1 MKKRIR
7 WKTILNFSIVL
18 IIILGCLYYQA
29 AINQQKS
36 SSSVDE
42 VGNVKSE
49 KNKKNENDIK
59 LTTPKVRPLAT
70 SQLAAYIG
78 KSSNKITADFGQPA
92 DKLQSADN
100 VEWWLYNLNQSDYL
114 KVGIDQYTRRV
125 CDIFTIGQDTRQGKL
140 KVGMSFK
147 KLLKLTTLYA
157 NFKFNYHEQTFQYE
171 LSERALNQHPLI
183 SFKNGSYA
191 IAYLQPGSKK
201 VYALEYLNTDMLVKK
216 QLYHL
221 VAQVPLPVQY
231 QGKVDWDNLSQMLPV
246 DLLQLIN
253 AKRMQA
259 GQQSLQLNDNLN
271 LKAQS
276 LLTKV
281 INQPGAVVATKYA
294 ANLKQIANDE
304 FYNRKFVLLQRK
316 NLKKQV
322 VADLAVTSKNSLM
335 LVAPFYSSLTIF
347 EKPELLKMVINKLIT
362 DKPQPVGMAY
372 NHGILI
378 VVTGRS
384 EN

>member
-1 MKKRIR
+1 MKKRIC
-7 WKTILNFSIVL
+7 WKNILNFSLVL
-18 IIILGCLYYQA
+18 IILLGYLYFRA

-36 SSSVDE
+36 STSVDE

-49 KNKKNENDIK
+49 KNGNDIK
-59 LTTPKVRPLAT
+59 LTTPKVKALAT

-92 DKLQSADN
+92 DRLESADN
-100 VEWWLYNLNQSDYL
+100 VEWWLYNLNGSDYL
-114 KVGIDQYTRRV
+114 KVGIDQYTNQV
-125 CDIFTIGQDTRQGKL
+125 CDIFTIGQDARQGKL

-157 NFKFNYHEQTFQYE
+157 NFKFNYREQTFQYE

-191 IAYLQPGSKK
+191 IAYLQPGSKE

-216 QLYHL
+216 KLYHL

-231 QGKVDWDNLSQMLPV
+231 QGKVDWDNLAQMLPV
-246 DLLQLIN
+246 DLLQQVN
-253 AKRMQA
+253 AKRLQE
-259 GQQSLQLNDNLN
+259 GRQTLQLNNDLN

-281 INQPGAVVATKYA
+281 INQPSSVVAAKHAT
-294 ANLKQIANDE
+294 NLKQIANDE
-304 FYNRKFVLLQRK
+304 FSNRQFVLLQRE
-316 NLKKQV
+316 NFKKQAL
-322 VADLAVTSKNSLM
+322 ADLSVASKSSLM

-347 EKPELLKMVINKLIT
+347 EKPVLLKMMISKLIT
-362 DKPQPVGMAY
+362 GKSRPVGVAY
-372 NHGILI
+372 SHGILI
-378 VVTGRS
+378 VIAGRS